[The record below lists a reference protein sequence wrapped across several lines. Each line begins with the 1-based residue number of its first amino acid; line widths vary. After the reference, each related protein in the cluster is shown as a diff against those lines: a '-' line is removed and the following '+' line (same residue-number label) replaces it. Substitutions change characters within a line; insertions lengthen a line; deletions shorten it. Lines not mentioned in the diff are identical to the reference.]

1 MVFKFFDKK
10 ISNGTVKNKVIS
22 NKELTEELHKPIT
35 NKFEKRKFYSTF
47 LDNINGIFWNCQVN
61 LKKDLDFYVLLIFI
75 ANIHLLFLKKKI
87 KRKKK
92 KKEKKELQLRIPFK
106 KF

>member
-1 MVFKFFDKK
+1 M
-10 ISNGTVKNKVIS
+10 
-22 NKELTEELHKPIT
+22 
-35 NKFEKRKFYSTF
+35 
-47 LDNINGIFWNCQVN
+47 
-61 LKKDLDFYVLLIFI
+61 KDLDFYVLLIFI